1 MPLRRGTSKK
11 TVSANISEFHKGPTY
26 AATKRKF
33 GASVAQK
40 QAIAVAM
47 SMKRQEQAVSAVA
60 DR

>member
-11 TVSANISEFHKGPTY
+11 TVSANIREFHKGPTY
-26 AATKRKF
+26 AHTKAKF

-47 SMKRQEQAVSAVA
+47 SMKRKSK
-60 DR
+60 R